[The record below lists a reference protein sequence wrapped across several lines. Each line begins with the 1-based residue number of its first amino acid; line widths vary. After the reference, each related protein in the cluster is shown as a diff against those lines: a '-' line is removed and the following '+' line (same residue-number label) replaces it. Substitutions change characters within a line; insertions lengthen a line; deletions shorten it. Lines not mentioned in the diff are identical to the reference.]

1 MADRG
6 MRTVV
11 GCLVVMLALL
21 APGAAARAALAPQL
35 VAEIEQ
41 AALEA
46 AYLVRNDTA
55 AVAGLNNPE
64 LVAIMFQRS
73 HQRAADAMSAVVVG
87 AVARNPAQAAEI
99 VAVASVAAPQ
109 YRDRFAYDVAKA
121 FPGLAGGY
129 PLGAVQY
136 LVPSYDYYGTAS
148 YGAAVYAPAPAY
160 GYPPAPV
167 YSPTP
172 VYTPTPVY
180 ATGPAYAATLPIA
193 AEDEPAM
200 IGGPEPIEDPF
211 EAFNRGVFF
220 VNDQLDTYLIR
231 PIAWAYGWVTPDP
244 VKAAVRRAFL
254 NLRSPAR
261 FANDLLQLEI
271 ADAGTT
277 GARFLI
283 NSSIGVAGLFD
294 VAAELGHPYHP
305 ADFGQTL
312 YTYGSGAGPYLII
325 PVLGPTTA
333 RDGLGRVVDVLFDPF
348 TYLLGTVPEGLSL
361 AAGDGIAR
369 REDLIVVLDDVKANA
384 LDYYAGVRALYYQD
398 RATDLRRGEPL
409 DSAVFDDEFAS
420 FE

>member
-1 MADRG
+1 MG
-6 MRTVV
+6 TVT
-11 GCLVVMLALL
+11 
-21 APGAAARAALAPQL
+21 PEKQ
-35 VAEIEQ
+35 AEYERQ
-41 AALEA
+41 FRDAFGDLEP
-46 AYLVRNDTA
+46 L
-55 AVAGLNNPE
+55 
-64 LVAIMFQRS
+64 IRS
-73 HQRAADAMSAVVVG
+73 MIQGADAVFTIAEGMATAGDDTHRNAVFFVG
-87 AVARNPAQAAEI
+87 EQLQECAGKL
-99 VAVASVAAPQ
+99 
-109 YRDRFAYDVAKA
+109 DRRWRQ
-121 FPGLAGGY
+121 GH
-129 PLGAVQY
+129 
-136 LVPSYDYYGTAS
+136 T
-148 YGAAVYAPAPAY
+148 
-160 GYPPAPV
+160 
-167 YSPTP
+167 
-172 VYTPTPVY
+172 
-180 ATGPAYAATLPIA
+180 
-193 AEDEPAM
+193 AM
-200 IGGPEPIEDPF
+200 IGGPEPIDDPF